1 MTEHGKKGRRVAGE
15 GTWRKKG
22 KKGILLN
29 PNKTTLFYLLF
40 FLNFIF

>member
-22 KKGILLN
+22 KKGKKGILLN

-40 FLNFIF
+40 F